1 MACST
6 TSHSHRCAILLGLLA
21 CVAAA
26 GCNRDRGAG
35 DSPSSRPAGARR
47 VVALGR
53 LEPAGGIVS
62 ISALPGERLKGFAPG
77 VDVGANVLAGA
88 ELGWVSSFDLRQT
101 QLEAVDTKLDIAQ
114 RQRQHERAVA
124 EVQVKQAMAGK
135 AQAEAKRDE
144 VEAQRRKLENLAEAA
159 AIAVEDYQRLEQLQ
173 SSDPELV
180 TDHQLRRQRNLSDSA
195 QNEYEATA
203 AAFPPT
209 LSAAE
214 KAVEAAA
221 ANIELAEQ
229 NLQLAEEVDQT
240 LSVQMER
247 KVAEESLD
255 QSVLRAPQVEGGS
268 TEFTVLQILMQPGEI
283 VTQLPV
289 LEIADMSRMVTIAEV
304 YEADA
309 KEILP
314 GQKAVIRSPAFA
326 GQFADDANGGG
337 GMKGKVT
344 RVGAM
349 VASPGLTNRNPL
361 APSDRSVVEVEIE
374 ITDPRAIAE
383 ASQRIG
389 LQVTVEFDEKS
400 APPAVSEKKA
410 DESRPVAATQ

>member
-1 MACST
+1 MSCST
-6 TSHSHRCAILLGLLA
+6 TSHPHRCAILFGLLA

-26 GCNRDRGAG
+26 GCNRDRGA
-35 DSPSSRPAGARR
+35 DDAPSSRPSGERR

-53 LEPAGGIVS
+53 LEPAGGIIS
-62 ISALPGERLKGFAPG
+62 ISALPGERLKGLAPG

-88 ELGWVSSFDLRQT
+88 ELGWVSSFDLRKT
-101 QLEAVDTKLDIAQ
+101 QLKAVNTKLNIAK

-124 EVQVKQAMAGK
+124 QVQVKQAMAGK

-144 VEAQRRKLENLAEAA
+144 VEAQRRNLENLAEAA

-173 SSDPELV
+173 STDPELV
-180 TDHQLRRQRNLSDSA
+180 TDHQLRRQRNLSDRA

-203 AAFPPT
+203 AAFPPALT
-209 LSAAE
+209 AAE

-221 ANIELAEQ
+221 ANVELAER
-229 NLQLAEEVDQT
+229 NLQMAEEVDQT
-240 LSVQMER
+240 LAVRMER

-255 QSVLRAPQVEGGS
+255 QSVLRAPTVEGGS
-268 TEFTVLQILMQPGEI
+268 TNFTVLQILMQPGEI

-289 LEIADMSRMVTIAEV
+289 LEIADVSRMVTIAEV

-314 GQKAVIRSPAFA
+314 GQMAMIRSPAFA
-326 GQFADDANGGG
+326 GQFSDDAKDGG

-344 RVGAM
+344 RVGSM
-349 VASPGLTNRNPL
+349 IASPGLTNRNPL

-374 ITDPRAIAE
+374 ITDPQAIAE

-400 APPAVSEKKA
+400 AQATASEKKA
-410 DESRPVAATQ
+410 DESRPVAATP